1 MNYKQIYAIKKANE
15 ERILKVC
22 PNCPNTSGIYFLL
35 REEDGFKYAYIGQSV
50 NILQRLA
57 DHLQGYQYID
67 LSIKKHGFYSKE
79 NPTGYRVHCLPMPK
93 EMLDEQEQKY
103 IKQYANAGYQMR
115 NATSGSQGVGKKGL
129 DNQKQPRT
137 YYEGLNNGYERARKE
152 IAHLFNLHLDYKTNR
167 ISRTK
172 TNRKHCKNSRIFW
185 MVIQMDNRYAVYER
199 IKTEIAR
206 TAKTHEEYEKR
217 IKALAKKLKI

>member
-35 REEDGFKYAYIGQSV
+35 REEDGFKYAYIGQAV
-50 NILQRLA
+50 RLRERLGS
-57 DHLQGYQYID
+57 HLSGYQHID
-67 LSIKKHGFYSKE
+67 LSIKKHGLYSKE
-79 NPTGYRVHCLPMPK
+79 NPTGYRIHCLPMPK

-129 DNQKQPRT
+129 DNARPTRT
-137 YYEGLNNGYERARKE
+137 YYDGLAQGYKNAQKE
-152 IAHLFNLHLDYKTNR
+152 VSHLFDLHLDYT
-167 ISRTK
+167 TK
-172 TNRKHCKNSRIFW
+172 KQPPTKL
-185 MVIQMDNRYAVYER
+185 QE
-199 IKTEIAR
+199 
-206 TAKTHEEYEKR
+206 
-217 IKALAKKLKI
+217 KALQKFKDFLEGENDKL